1 MIENIFSG
9 SDVSEFRFWLGW
21 ADRYVILTHM
31 GPDGDAIGSSL
42 ALCHYP
48 LSQEQGQTG
57 ICPHSRFRSR
67 FPDLAARRR

>member
-42 ALCHYP
+42 ALCHY
-48 LSQEQGQTG
+48 L
-57 ICPHSRFRSR
+57 RSKGKQAYVLI
-67 FPDLAARRR
+67 PDSARVLREDGL